1 MFLKNEAKMALF
13 KNVSERDWVYFG
25 SFGTRSLTNMKAV
38 IFCRVSSREQEETG
52 YSLQSQ
58 EKLLREYGERN
69 YQIDKVFSIA
79 ESAGGDKQRRIFRT
93 MIDYIVKNNIKILIC
108 EKVDRLTR
116 NMTDGVEINAWMKG
130 DPERQVHMVKEN
142 TVFSSD
148 SRSTEKFLWNMKISV
163 AQYYID
169 NLSEEVKKG
178 QKEKIS
184 QGWLPTK
191 SPPGYKT
198 VGDKGHKI
206 HVIDELRAPLVRK
219 MFELYD
225 TGNYS
230 LRSLTEKLY
239 LEGLRNDNG
248 NKIVKS
254 RIHKLL
260 TDPFFIGKIR
270 WNNEIYDGKH
280 NSLISEDLF
289 SRVEKRLKSK
299 SLPKYSKH
307 FYLLKGL
314 VNCFSCNGIIT
325 WEIHKGIVYGYCN
338 QCRGKK
344 GLIEEKIDQALAK
357 EFNKLQVKNLRLAE
371 WIKKALKEAHA
382 EEINYH
388 NSSIQELNNRQG
400 SLKIRLDRLYD
411 EKLDNNITE
420 EFYKKKFSEYSQ
432 ELNQIVDKI
441 SKHNNSKL
449 KNYDLSISIF
459 DISQKASYIYL
470 NSSVENK
477 RKLLNLVFT
486 SLVAKDGEINAI
498 FTKPFEYLYKA
509 VNATNSNLSFLSDLS
524 SPKFELNDK
533 IDLEATSSEVNPQL
547 RTLLRG

>member
-1 MFLKNEAKMALF
+1 
-13 KNVSERDWVYFG
+13 
-25 SFGTRSLTNMKAV
+25 MKAV

-52 YSLQSQ
+52 YSLQAQ
-58 EKLLREYGERN
+58 EKLLREYTERN
-69 YQIDKVFSIA
+69 YQLAKVFSIA

-93 MIDYIVKNNIKILIC
+93 MIDYIVKNDIKILVC

-116 NMTDGVEINAWMKG
+116 NMTDGVEINSWMKG

-148 SRSTEKFLWNMKISV
+148 SKSTEKFMWNMKISV

-206 HVIDELRAPLVRK
+206 HVIDELKAPLVK
-219 MFELYD
+219 QMFELYD
-225 TGNYS
+225 SGNYS

-239 LEGLRNDNG
+239 SEGLRNDNG

-254 RIHKLL
+254 RVHKLL

-270 WNNEIYDGKH
+270 WNNQVTDGKH
-280 NSLISEDLF
+280 SALISEDLF
-289 SRVEKRLKSK
+289 SRVQKRLKSK

-307 FYLLKGL
+307 SYLFKGL
-314 VNCFSCNGIIT
+314 IKCSSCDGIIT
-325 WEIHKGIVYGYCN
+325 WELHKGINYGYCN
-338 QCRGKK
+338 KCRGKK
-344 GLIEEKIDQALAK
+344 GLIEEAIDQELAK
-357 EFNKLQVKNLRLAE
+357 EFNKLQVKNLKLAE

-388 NSSIQELNNRQG
+388 NSLIQELNSRQG

-411 EKLDNNITE
+411 DKLDNNITE
-420 EFYKKKFSEYSQ
+420 EFYKKKLSEYSE
-432 ELNQIVDKI
+432 ELKQVTDKI
-441 SKHNNSKL
+441 SRHNDSKL
-449 KNYDLSISIF
+449 KNYELGTSIF
-459 DISQKASYIYL
+459 ELSQKASYIYL
-470 NSSVENK
+470 NSPIDDK
-477 RKLLNLVFT
+477 RKLLNLVFND
-486 SLVAKDGEINAI
+486 LIAKEGKINAI
-498 FTKPFEYLYKA
+498 LTKPFEYLFKA
-509 VNATNSNLSFLSDLS
+509 VNNTNSNLSFSRDLS

-533 IDLEATSSEVNPQL
+533 IDIEANSDVADTQFK
-547 RTLLRG
+547 TLLRG